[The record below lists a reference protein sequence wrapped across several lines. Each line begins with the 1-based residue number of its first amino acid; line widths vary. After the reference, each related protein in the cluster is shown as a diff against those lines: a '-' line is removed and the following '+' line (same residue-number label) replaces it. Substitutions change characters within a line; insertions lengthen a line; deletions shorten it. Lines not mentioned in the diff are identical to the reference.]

1 MQQKLSAGANQSR
14 TEATRTS
21 LLDAARRM
29 FAQKGYAAAST
40 PEIVAASGVTRGA
53 LYHHFADKEA
63 LFRAVVVA
71 EYEAVAAEVAET
83 PADQDAL
90 SALMAGSRRYLE
102 AMRRDGRVRIMLVD
116 GPAVLGPG
124 DMARIDRTTTAATLA
139 AGLAAAME
147 GGRIRA
153 LPVEALTGLLSAMFD
168 KAALAISMG
177 ASEDET
183 VGVIDVLLQ
192 SLTTQAD

>member
-1 MQQKLSAGANQSR
+1 MQQKLPTGANQSR
-14 TEATRTS
+14 TEATRAS

-83 PADQDAL
+83 PSDQDAL

-102 AMRRDGRVRIMLVD
+102 AMRRDGRIRIMLVD

-183 VGVIDVLLQ
+183 VGVIDVLMQ